1 MDLQT
6 IKDQTATKIS
16 NDERAG
22 LNPQSVMY
30 IYTDTVYFAVEAA
43 DILWNGR
50 DCPHGDAEMI
60 HDLII
65 ASQIVGAKYHAN
77 ELVHYLFVPGNV
89 RFTSKVRAKFLKTHV
104 QFHDLTGKHDL
115 AAFYQSIGRNLVK
128 PSQNFLNEDVFN
140 IG

>member
-16 NDERAG
+16 NDERVS

-30 IYTDTVYFAVEAA
+30 LYTDTVYFAIEAA
-43 DILWNGR
+43 DLLWNGR
-50 DCPHGDAEMI
+50 YCPHGDAEMI
-60 HDLII
+60 HNLII

-77 ELVHYLFVPGNV
+77 ELVHYLFVSGDK

-104 QFHDLTGKHDL
+104 QFYDLTGKHDL
-115 AAFYQSIGRNLVK
+115 AAFYYSIGRNLVK
-128 PSQNFLNEDVFN
+128 PSQKFLNEDVFN